1 MLSRRAF
8 LVSALATSTVVPAVA
23 RAQTTP
29 QAGLGGS
36 SAPPTVLRLQRRN
49 IEVNGK
55 PASVFGIEQPDGTFG
70 IRTDVGKRF
79 RVRVENKIDEPSL
92 IHWHGLTPPWQ
103 QDGVPGISGPP
114 IPPGGSAD
122 YDFPLR
128 FGGTY
133 WMHSHQG
140 LQEQLLMAAPLIIR
154 DARDRPDQQDVVVM
168 LADFSFRPPEQIL
181 EELKKGGL
189 MPSMKDASPPAPAG
203 TPAPMPGMT
212 MGGAAAKP
220 DLNDV
225 TYDAFLAND
234 RTLGDPEVV
243 KVEPGGRVLLRL
255 INSSSMSAFHVDL
268 GALDG
273 QLIAMDGFQVAP
285 VTARRFPIAVAQ
297 RLDIR
302 LAISRAPAA
311 HPVLAVLEGENKQTG
326 IVLLAGRAPVARIPD
341 TAGMASPA
349 LTLDLEGRLR
359 AGKPLKPRKAD
370 RVHTLNLTGRHG
382 GLRLVDQ
389 QCRLEQ
395 GRPATTHRKGR
406 ARRAG
411 HHQPDADAASDA
423 PARARISGR
432 RDRQQA
438 LRRRGARHRA
448 RATGPPR
455 GRGLR
460 RQQPGALGVP
470 LPSAVLPRG
479 GNVHDFP
486 LRVTVQRL
494 ARTAARCDIDEGLL
508 VQHAQQ
514 PGHQSGEI
522 IRAVSRSNPPGTKA
536 YQTLCKSAG

>member
-29 QAGLGGS
+29 RSGSGGS
-36 SAPPTVLRLQRRN
+36 SASPTVLRLQRRS
-49 IEVNGK
+49 IEVDGK
-55 PASVFGIEQPDGTFG
+55 PASVFGIQQPDGTFG

-181 EELKKGGL
+181 EELKKGGA
-189 MPSMKDASPPAPAG
+189 MPSMKGPSPPAPAR

-212 MGGAAAKP
+212 MSGPAAKP

-243 KVEPGGRVLLRL
+243 KVEPGGRVLLRV

-273 QLIAMDGFQVAP
+273 QLIAVDGFPIVP

-302 LAISRAPAA
+302 LAIPRAPAA

-326 IVLLAGRAPVARIPD
+326 IVLLAGRAPVVRIPD

-359 AGKPLKPRKAD
+359 AGKPLRPRKAD
-370 RVHTLNLTGRHG
+370 RVHTLNLTGRMAGYVWSINNVVWSKDVPPLPIAKGERVELVIINQTPMPHPMHLHG
-382 GLRLVDQ
+382 HEFQVVEIDGKRFAGAVRDTVLV
-389 QCRLEQ
+389 
-395 GRPATTHRKGR
+395 P
-406 ARRAG
+406 
-411 HHQPDADAASDA
+411 P
-423 PARARISGR
+423 GR
-432 RDRQQA
+432 RVVVAFDA
-438 LRRRGARHRA
+438 
-448 RATGPPR
+448 
-455 GRGLR
+455 
-460 RQQPGALGVP
+460 
-470 LPSAVLPRG
+470 
-479 GNVHDFP
+479 NN
-486 LRVTVQRL
+486 
-494 ARTAARCDIDEGLL
+494 
-508 VQHAQQ
+508 
-514 PGHQSGEI
+514 PGHWAFHCHLLYHLE
-522 IRAVSRSNPPGTKA
+522 
-536 YQTLCKSAG
+536 AGMFTTFRYV